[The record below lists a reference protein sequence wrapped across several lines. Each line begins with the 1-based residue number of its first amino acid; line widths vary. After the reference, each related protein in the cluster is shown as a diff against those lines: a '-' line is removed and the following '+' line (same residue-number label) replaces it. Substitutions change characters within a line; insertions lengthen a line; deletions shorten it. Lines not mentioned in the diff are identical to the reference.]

1 MVTEEYKFKRV
12 LEFFIQKRGKDDV
25 LILFD
30 GRGRANRRV
39 IESMEGKLAT
49 GGSHALVECWCVYVQ
64 PTKKEDPRAAA
75 RASSY
80 TINNKEMAYFSLP
93 LKGARKVVLRS
104 EFNSCGETSSAATT
118 YTGIT
123 MRRFSELPRMSHDT
137 KASILGAPACVSIDR
152 KPHSRLQEDIDD
164 K

>member
-49 GGSHALVECWCVYVQ
+49 GGSHALVECWCVHVQ

-75 RASSY
+75 RATSY
-80 TINNKEMAYFSLP
+80 SINNREMAYFSLRMGRSST
-93 LKGARKVVLRS
+93 LAARTRAQPRRTLASPCGPFRS
-104 EFNSCGETSSAATT
+104 S
-118 YTGIT
+118 
-123 MRRFSELPRMSHDT
+123 
-137 KASILGAPACVSIDR
+137 PA
-152 KPHSRLQEDIDD
+152 
-164 K
+164 